1 MLGRNR
7 LVVPIIILAIFGGAY
22 ALQPADEGKDGRR
35 PYVSRTTEKVKE
47 FRSED
52 LAPDS
57 RKKLLDGYND
67 WARGSTIEVVDRE
80 VVENE
85 SSLTIY
91 AFYLEKG

>member
-1 MLGRNR
+1 MLTRNR
-7 LVVPIIILAIFGGAY
+7 LVAPVVVLAILGGAY
-22 ALQPADEGKDGRR
+22 ALQPQDDDKADRR
-35 PYVSRTTEKVKE
+35 PYVSRITEKVKE

-67 WARGSTIEVVDRE
+67 WARSSTIEVVDRE

-91 AFYLEKG
+91 AFYLDKT